1 MSEKIVICK
10 SCGKPEYWGEMI
22 WLSGKCMCRDCYK
35 TELEL
40 RMGSDY
46 IWDDLNRKRPTREEY
61 EAQEGMENA

>member
-1 MSEKIVICK
+1 
-10 SCGKPEYWGEMI
+10 
-22 WLSGKCMCRDCYK
+22 MCRDCYK

-46 IWDDLNRKRPTREEY
+46 IWDDLNGKRPTREEY